1 MKVLYLAIAYRNAI
15 DVQHAVSD
23 ALFSHTDNGHSVM
36 ADEYEVDFQH
46 GDTENGDK
54 PYLTFDMWT
63 VD

>member
-1 MKVLYLAIAYRNAI
+1 MKVLYLAIAYHNFK
-15 DVQHAVSD
+15 DLLHAMTD
-23 ALFSHTDNGHSVM
+23 AYFSGDDNGHVVM